1 MRLCDVQ
8 RLPHVGAPGDIG
20 TLRADE
26 TLSQEFVNDV
36 LASLVK
42 EDSRNEVGIYEAG
55 MAARVAAWLEPTA
68 ATVTMVESL
77 PGRPSVGAVLEG
89 GGDGPRL
96 VLNGH
101 MDTHPI
107 DDVDSWTTDPIGA
120 EVRDGYMYGRGSCDM
135 KAGLA
140 TQIAVAHYLSKHMDV
155 LKGSLVLQFAIG
167 EERGEPGTRSLVE
180 AGFVGE
186 HGVVTEPTELRVAAA
201 ERGTAWYSIRI
212 NGRSIHASRA
222 HLGINPM
229 YRLGAVLDVIKA
241 YDEEAASRPHPLL
254 PGGSCTPGLIHGGV
268 KENSVPD
275 YCEITV
281 DRRLLPGE
289 TVDGEM
295 ETIRQLLEPLK
306 DDDPDFDFEI
316 SRYRAAFEAAEI
328 DHDSAFAAQALAAA
342 EAVTGTR
349 TELWGT
355 PFSSDIGD
363 LVNGGIEA
371 ITFGPGNVA
380 ECHCADERVELA
392 QVRDAAQVL
401 AKLSCDLLM

>member
-1 MRLCDVQ
+1 
-8 RLPHVGAPGDIG
+8 VGGPGETDI
-20 TLRADE
+20 LKADE

-42 EDSRNEVGIYEAG
+42 EDSRNEVGVYEAG
-55 MAARVAAWLEPTA
+55 MAARVAAWLEPTSA
-68 ATVTMVESL
+68 KVTMVESL

-89 GGDGPRL
+89 SGDGPRL

-107 DDVDSWTTDPIGA
+107 DDPDSWTTDPIGA
-120 EVRDGYMYGRGSCDM
+120 EIRDGYMYGRGSCDM
-135 KAGLA
+135 KAGLTA
-140 TQIAVAHYLSKHMDV
+140 QIAVAHYLTKHADA

-167 EERGEPGTRSLVE
+167 EERGEPGTRSLID
-180 AGFVGE
+180 AGFVGQY
-186 HGVVTEPTELRVAAA
+186 GVVTEPTELRVATA
-201 ERGTAWYSIRI
+201 ERGTAWYTIRI

-222 HLGINPM
+222 HLGVNPM

-241 YDEEAASRPHPLL
+241 YDRDVGSKPHPLL
-254 PGGSCTPGLIHGGV
+254 PGGSCTPGIVRGGV

-275 YCEITV
+275 FCEITV

-295 ETIRQLLEPLK
+295 ETLRQLLKPLK
-306 DDDPDFDFEI
+306 NDDPDFDFEI
-316 SRYRAAFEAAEI
+316 SRYRSAFEAAEI
-328 DHDSAFAAQALAAA
+328 SRDSAFAAQALSAA
-342 EAVTGTR
+342 EAITEKPS
-349 TELWGT
+349 ELWGT

-363 LVNGGIEA
+363 LVNHGGIEA

-380 ECHCADERVELA
+380 ECHCADERVELT
-392 QVRDAAQVL
+392 QVRDASQTL
-401 AKLSCDLLM
+401 AKLACDLLM

>member
-1 MRLCDVQ
+1 MSSLGNIEA
-8 RLPHVGAPGDIG
+8 LKAEP
-20 TLRADE
+20 
-26 TLSQEFVNDV
+26 TLSQDFVTEV

-42 EDSRNEVGIYEAG
+42 EDSRNEPGVYEAG
-55 MAARVAAWLEPTA
+55 MAARVARWLEPTA

-77 PGRPSVGAVLEG
+77 PGRPSVGAVIEG
-89 GGDGPRL
+89 SGEGPRL

-101 MDTHPI
+101 MDTHPL
-107 DDVDSWTTDPIGA
+107 DDLDAWTTDPTGA
-120 EVRDGYMYGRGSCDM
+120 EIRDGYMYGRGSCDM
-135 KAGLA
+135 KAGLTA
-140 TQIAVAHYLSKHMDV
+140 QIAVAHYLSKHAAE
-155 LKGSLVLQFAIG
+155 LKGSLVLHFAIG

-201 ERGTAWYSIRI
+201 ERGTAWYTIRI

-222 HLGINPM
+222 HLGVNPM
-229 YRLGAVLDVIKA
+229 YRLGAVLDVIKS
-241 YDEEAASRPHPLL
+241 YDEEAASRPHALL
-254 PGGSCTPGLIHGGV
+254 PGGSCTPGLVSGGV

-306 DDDPDFDFEI
+306 QDDPDFDFEI

-328 DHDSAFAAQALAAA
+328 DHDSAFAAKALAAA
-342 EAVTGTR
+342 AEVSGTR

-363 LVNGGIEA
+363 LVNAGIEA
-371 ITFGPGNVA
+371 ITFGPGYVA

-401 AKLSCDLLM
+401 AKLACDTLT